1 MTTTDSPHVRALAAA
16 VDGLRRC
23 REEQA
28 DLHDQLRAKRQE
40 QREWERKRQEAEDVL
55 LGRAT
60 PTLFDADT
68 DAADRP
74 LASLTGFPA
83 DASDAGRVTL
93 AEFRAMVA
101 GESAADDKPSLAN
114 AVYRAVC
121 RLPGLGASHKLAA
134 RVADAVLPA
143 VAGD

>member
-1 MTTTDSPHVRALAAA
+1 MTTTDSPHVRALADA

-23 REEQA
+23 EAELA
-28 DLHDQLRAKRQE
+28 DLYGQARAKKQE
-40 QREWERKRQEAEDVL
+40 VREWERKRQEAEDVL

-60 PTLFDADT
+60 PTLFDADV

-83 DASDAGRVTL
+83 DAADAGRVTL
-93 AEFRAMVA
+93 DEFRALVA
-101 GESAADDKPSLAN
+101 GEAAADDKPSLAN

-121 RLPGLGASHKLAA
+121 RLPGLAAGHKLAA